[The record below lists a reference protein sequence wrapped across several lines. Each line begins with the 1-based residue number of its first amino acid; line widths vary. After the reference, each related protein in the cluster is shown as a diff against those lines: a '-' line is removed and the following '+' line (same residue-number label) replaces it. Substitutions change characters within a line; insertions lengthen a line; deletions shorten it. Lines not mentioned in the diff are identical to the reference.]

1 MLRSQGG
8 PDLSMTSWDVWDVK
22 MRGGRIGCFG
32 HVWAPLG
39 VYNTMHTAPSLAS
52 NKHTTLPNI
61 AGWDILGMWGCAWR
75 CQAGQWLIL
84 ACTPFGGPNQRWQ
97 PPAWGACTPCPLP
110 CATNWGSGH

>member
-1 MLRSQGG
+1 
-8 PDLSMTSWDVWDVK
+8 
-22 MRGGRIGCFG
+22 
-32 HVWAPLG
+32 
-39 VYNTMHTAPSLAS
+39 MHTAPSLAS

-97 PPAWGACTPCPLP
+97 RWTVCTTVNGGTVAPGHHVHVKLIRECLYRSLE
-110 CATNWGSGH
+110 GSGREPEGAGTAAGLQACRPAGQGAL